1 MLKPAGRIATFSG
14 SRQSHRTLA
23 SGGAGG
29 LEGTRPWSRRLEAR
43 NRQRPQRA
51 KRRQYRQRAASA
63 RNGRSATRA
72 GVGVPRGRR
81 SAGRWRGT
89 AARRGTRHRRGATRG
104 EGAGVES
111 VPGVCRRRARTPGR
125 EVGHRKPDRRGA
137 NPKLLSI
144 FFLALLRGAELSTFQ
159 IRAGP
164 RPARPGAVRVGGPAR
179 PSPFNSNVFAKPDH
193 DHYFAA
199 DTALPKRTL
208 GI

>member
-125 EVGHRKPDRRGA
+125 EVGHRKPDAEALTQSSYLFSSLLFSAGRSSRRFRSVRALVRLDPAPSG
-137 NPKLLSI
+137 
-144 FFLALLRGAELSTFQ
+144 LAGQPVQVRSTATCLPNLTMITISPQ
-159 IRAGP
+159 IQP
-164 RPARPGAVRVGGPAR
+164 CPNVR
-179 PSPFNSNVFAKPDH
+179 
-193 DHYFAA
+193 
-199 DTALPKRTL
+199 
-208 GI
+208 